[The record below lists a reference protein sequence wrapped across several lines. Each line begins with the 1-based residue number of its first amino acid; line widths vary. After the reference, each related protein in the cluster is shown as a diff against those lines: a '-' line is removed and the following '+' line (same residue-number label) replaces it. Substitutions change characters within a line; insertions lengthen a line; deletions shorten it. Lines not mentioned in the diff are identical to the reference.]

1 MPNSDSAVTFPS
13 GTATIAQERDSA
25 RKRAHALVLTGSLVM
40 LFSSTAVSG
49 INFATNVVTA
59 RLLGPSMFGQVAVAA
74 TLLMMASCITLA
86 FQMVCAK
93 FVARNE
99 TEGGKAAVYRGLLK
113 TSWKVSLGL
122 GLALFAAQIP
132 VSGYLNVPN
141 SALIAIIAVG
151 IAFYAPVGVR
161 RGAMQ
166 GMCLFPR
173 LSATFIVEASTRF
186 LIGVALIL
194 MGYGVLGGVGA
205 ISVAVVMAYF
215 IPGVPKSLRAEAV
228 LEEPASFAEAFQAI
242 VFFVGQVI
250 INNID
255 IVLVKHFFNAEQA
268 GLYAAVA
275 LVGRVLYFA
284 AWSVVSAM
292 FPVSASVKAEHE
304 SPRVVCVPMA
314 LVAGISGLFIFLV
327 SAFPKVI
334 MGAIFGR
341 AFASTSS
348 LLWLYAI
355 ATAIYAITMVLMAY
369 EISRRIANVGWLQL
383 LFSGILVMVIGA
395 YHHSL
400 REVIVVQ
407 IVLMSFMLVLVSFP
421 FLRRLRR
428 ISMEVTP

>member
-1 MPNSDSAVTFPS
+1 M
-13 GTATIAQERDSA
+13 AQERDTA
-25 RKRAHALVLTGSLVM
+25 RRSAHAIVLTGSLVM

-49 INFATNVVTA
+49 INFATNVVMA
-59 RLLGPSMFGQVAVAA
+59 RLLGPAMFGQVAVAT
-74 TLLMMASCITLA
+74 TLLMIASCITLA

-99 TEGGKAAVYRGLLK
+99 TQGGKVAVYRGLLK
-113 TSWKVSLGL
+113 NSWVVSLCL
-122 GLALFAAQIP
+122 GLALVAAQGP
-132 VSGYLNVPN
+132 VSRYLNVP
-141 SALIAIIAVG
+141 SSVLIAILAVG

-166 GMCLFPR
+166 GLCLFPR
-173 LSATFIVEASTRF
+173 LSATFVVEATTRF
-186 LIGVALIL
+186 VIGVALIL

-215 IPGVPKSLRAEAV
+215 IPGVPKSLRIKAV
-228 LEEPASFAEAFQAI
+228 EEQPASFAEAFQAI

-255 IVLVKHFFNAEQA
+255 IVMVKHFFPADQA

-275 LVGRVLYFA
+275 LVGRVLYFV

-292 FPVSASVKAEHE
+292 FPVSASVKKEHE
-304 SPRVVCVPMA
+304 SPNVIWLPMA
-314 LVAGISGLFIFLV
+314 LVAGISALFILLV
-327 SAFPKVI
+327 SAFPQVI

-341 AFASTSS
+341 AFATTSS
-348 LLWLYAI
+348 LLSLYAI
-355 ATAIYAITMVLMAY
+355 ATAIYAIAMVLMAY

-383 LFSGILVMVIGA
+383 LFSGILVLVIGA

-407 IVLMSFMLVLVSFP
+407 IVLLTVMLVLVSFP
-421 FLRRLRR
+421 FLRRVWRR
-428 ISMEVTP
+428 DSMEVLP

>member
-13 GTATIAQERDSA
+13 RNATLTQERDSA

-40 LFSSTAVSG
+40 LLSSTTVSG
-49 INFATNVVTA
+49 INFATNVVMA
-59 RLLGPSMFGQVAVAA
+59 RLLGPSLFGQVAVAT
-74 TLLMMASCITLA
+74 TLLMMASCVTLS

-93 FVARNE
+93 FVARNV
-99 TEGGKAAVYRGLLK
+99 TQGGKVAVYRGLLK
-113 TSWKVSLGL
+113 NSWLVSLSL
-122 GLALFAAQIP
+122 GLALFLAQGP
-132 VSGYLNVPN
+132 VSRYLNVPG
-141 SALIAIIAVG
+141 SVLLAILAIG

-166 GMCLFPR
+166 GLTLFPR
-173 LSATFIVEASTRF
+173 LGANLIVEASTRF
-186 LIGVALIL
+186 VIGVALIL

-205 ISVAVVMAYF
+205 ISAAVVMAYF
-215 IPGVPKSLRAEAV
+215 IPGVPRSLRAEAV
-228 LEEPASFAEAFQAI
+228 TEETASFAEAFQAI

-255 IVLVKHFFNAEQA
+255 IVLVKHFFPSDQA
-268 GLYAAVA
+268 GIYAAVA

-292 FPVSASVKAEHE
+292 FPVTASVKKEHE
-304 SPRVVCVPMA
+304 SPRVVWVPMA
-314 LVAGISGLFIFLV
+314 LVAGISVAFIFVV
-327 SAFPKVI
+327 SMFPQFI

-341 AFASTSS
+341 AFATTSS
-348 LLWLYAI
+348 LLSLYAV
-355 ATAIYAITMVLMAY
+355 ATAIYAIAMVLMAY

-383 LFSGILVMVIGA
+383 LFSGILVVVIGF
-395 YHHSL
+395 YHDSL

-407 IVLMSFMLVLVSFP
+407 IVLMTVMLVLVSFP

-428 ISMEVTP
+428 TSLEVMP